1 MERNQQA
8 AQNQALQSRLDLEA
22 AQKNAF
28 DCKRKELLEQG
39 SRVQFNLGKYRELIH
54 NLSLAIKSKEYE
66 NMDIEREIKKMELVN
81 SKITQLN
88 RETEVRIDQTH
99 QSNEQ
104 VLEELHSLEEKLDS
118 YSKLIAHKE
127 KLNKDSQQ
135 TVITK
140 TEELEQLK
148 HRRQYI

>member
-1 MERNQQA
+1 M
-8 AQNQALQSRLDLEA
+8 
-22 AQKNAF
+22 
-28 DCKRKELLEQG
+28 
-39 SRVQFNLGKYRELIH
+39 QFNLGKYRELIH